1 LLLPNAVLVLGGA
14 NRRNGSIEDATAH
27 IDFPAAYL
35 RTLSRTPREKSMSEI
50 EAVRAMLRQ
59 LVQRPRPPVGDMR
72 AAYDAW
78 GAANP
83 LPEGATSGP
92 CALNGVAGLKITPKG
107 ARARGALLY
116 LHGGGYG
123 IGSSQSHAHMAARLA
138 EAAGVT
144 AYVMDY
150 RLAPETRYPGAL
162 DDAVASYRALLD
174 GGAAAHDIII
184 AGDSAGGGLTLATAL
199 ALKAK
204 GLPQPAGLFCISPW
218 ANLAQTGPSYAAMAS
233 ADLIVSKEDL
243 DEWAA
248 LYLGDGSRNDPFVSP
263 VHGDFT
269 GLAPIL
275 IHVGSDE
282 VLLSDSTLVAERAGL
297 ARVPVTLTIAPEM
310 PHVWHFMW
318 AQLSAA
324 RAAIA
329 DAGAWMAARLAE
341 V

>member
-1 LLLPNAVLVLGGA
+1 
-14 NRRNGSIEDATAH
+14 
-27 IDFPAAYL
+27 
-35 RTLSRTPREKSMSEI
+35 MSEI
-50 EAVRAMLRQ
+50 EAVRVMLRQ
-59 LVQRPRPPVGDMR
+59 LVQRPRPPIPDMR
-72 AAYDAW
+72 AAYEAGGD
-78 GAANP
+78 ANP
-83 LPEGATSGP
+83 LPDGAVSSP
-92 CALNGVAGLKITPKG
+92 VMLNGVAGLKITPKG
-107 ARARGALLY
+107 AGARGALLY

-123 IGSSQSHAHMAARLA
+123 IGSSKSHAHMAARLA
-138 EAAGVT
+138 EAARVT

-162 DDAVASYRALLD
+162 DDAVASYKALLD
-174 GGAAAHDIII
+174 GGTAARDIVI

-218 ANLAQTGPSYAAMAS
+218 ANLAQTGASYAAMGAS
-233 ADLIVSKEDL
+233 DLIVSKDDL
-243 DEWAA
+243 DDWTSM
-248 LYLGDGSRNDPFVSP
+248 YLGDHSRTDPLVSP

-269 GLAPIL
+269 GLAPML

-282 VLLSDSTLVAERAGL
+282 VLLSDSITLAERAGL
-297 ARVPVTLTIAPEM
+297 ARVPVSLMIAPEM

-329 DAGAWMAARLAE
+329 DAGAWMKARVGAG
-341 V
+341 